1 MNGVT
6 WICVGDDARQKLA
19 REKERE
25 RERERGGRGRKACEA
40 FVREDEK
47 KLAMRIARILLVVQL
62 SFLF

>member
-1 MNGVT
+1 
-6 WICVGDDARQKLA
+6 VGDDARQKLA

-25 RERERGGRGRKACEA
+25 RERERERGGGRKACEA

>member
-25 RERERGGRGRKACEA
+25 RERGRKACEA